1 MLYFYRIAFLKE
13 LILIKQL
20 HQNSVI
26 FVTICIFKTKF
37 EFQPYECN
45 KCHDLLLMSM
55 SLSNVAILRIK
66 TINYCCIITGSSKFE
81 AMKLLLKISWEHISN
96 LKKTIIKFREIEIE
110 KQKFQQH
117 KRPILI
123 KDSI

>member
-1 MLYFYRIAFLKE
+1 MLR
-13 LILIKQL
+13 KQL

-45 KCHDLLLMSM
+45 KCHDLLLMSVN
-55 SLSNVAILRIK
+55 LSDIAILRIK
-66 TINYCCIITGSSKFE
+66 TINYCCIITGISKFD
-81 AMKLLLKISWEHISN
+81 AIKLLLKISWKHISN
-96 LKKTIIKFREIEIE
+96 LKKTIIKFGEIEIE